1 MLVIISDLHLTD
13 GTCGASIS
21 PGAFEIFADRLQDLA
36 VAAGWRTTGRYQPI
50 ERLDLVLLGDVL
62 DVIRSSRWSQTDVRP
77 WSGQEPRLCET
88 VTQIAGEILRHN
100 EAALAV
106 LRQLASPGGLCVPG
120 AAQHRPDPHSQ
131 VPVAVHIHYM
141 VGNHDWF
148 LHLPGPGYARLRQL
162 VAQGMGL
169 VNRPEQPFPHEPAES
184 GAVLEVLR
192 RHKVFARH
200 ADIYD
205 PFNYEGDRNQ
215 SSLGDA
221 IVIELLN
228 QFAQEVAR
236 EMGDDL
242 PEAAVLGLR
251 ELDNVRPTL
260 LVPVWIDGLLERTCP
275 LASLRRQVKLIW
287 DRLADRFLQLPFV
300 RAHDTWNPADMVD
313 GLERLLKFSKR
324 ISIGWA
330 AGIVRWMANLRG
342 QPEESYHRHALGEQ
356 DFRNRRA
363 RYIVYG
369 HTHYPESVPLD
380 ASFAD
385 AAVLNQVYFNAGT
398 WRRVHRQTVLAPSE
412 HEFIAS
418 DMMTYLAFFHADER
432 KGRPYE
438 TWCGTLGISPHE
450 APYHR
455 LDSGR
460 HASPAAAAPAIPA
473 RPPHFSVPPAGG
485 AVVPRRRV

>member
-13 GTCGASIS
+13 GTSGASIS
-21 PGAFEIFADRLQDLA
+21 PGAFEIFADRLQELA
-36 VAAGWRTTGRYQPI
+36 TAAGWRPGGRYQPI
-50 ERLDLVLLGDVL
+50 ERLDLVLLGDIL
-62 DVIRSSRWSQTDVRP
+62 DVIRSSRWLQTDVRP

-88 VTQIAGEILRHN
+88 VTQITDAILRHN
-100 EAALAV
+100 EPALAI
-106 LRQLASPGGLCVPG
+106 LRQLASPGGLRVAA
-120 AAQHRPDPHSQ
+120 AAQGRPDPQAQ

-141 VGNHDWF
+141 VGNHDWL
-148 LHLPGPGYARLRQL
+148 LHLPGADYDRLRQL
-162 VAQGMGL
+162 VAGRMGL
-169 VNRPEQPFPHEPAES
+169 ASPAEQPFAHEPAEDPT
-184 GAVLEVLR
+184 LLQVLR

-200 ADIYD
+200 GDIFD

-228 QFAQEVAR
+228 QFALEVAR
-236 EMGDDL
+236 HLGDDL
-242 PEAAVLGLR
+242 PEATVAGLR
-251 ELDNVRPTL
+251 ELDNVRPAL

-275 LASLRRQVKLIW
+275 LSAMRRQVKLIW

-313 GLERLLKFSKR
+313 GLEKLLKFSKR

-330 AGIVRWMANLRG
+330 ADIVRWLSGLRG
-342 QPEESYHRHALGEQ
+342 QPEESYHRHALAEQ

-385 AAVLNQVYFNAGT
+385 GAVLNQVYFNAGT
-398 WRRVHRQTVLAPSE
+398 WRRVHRQTVLAPAE

-418 DMMTYLAFFHADER
+418 DMMSYLAFFQADER

-450 APYHR
+450 APIHR
-455 LDSGR
+455 LDAGR
-460 HASPAAAAPAIPA
+460 DTRRAAAPAVPT
-473 RPPHFSVPPAGG
+473 RSPHFALPASGG

>member
-13 GTCGASIS
+13 GTSGASIS
-21 PGAFEIFADRLQDLA
+21 PGAFEIFADRLQELA
-36 VAAGWRTTGRYQPI
+36 VAASWRAGGRYQPI
-50 ERLDLVLLGDVL
+50 DRLDLLLLGDIL
-62 DVIRSSRWSQTDVRP
+62 DVIRSSRWLQSDVRP
-77 WSGQEPRLCET
+77 WSGQEPRLCEA
-88 VTQIAGEILRHN
+88 VTQITSEILRHN
-100 EAALAV
+100 EPALAV
-106 LRQLASPGGLCVPG
+106 LRRLASASGLCVPAG
-120 AAQHRPDPHSQ
+120 ANGRPDPQ
-131 VPVAVHIHYM
+131 ACVPVRVNIHYM

-148 LHLPGPGYARLRQL
+148 FHLPGTGYNRLRQL
-162 VAQGMGL
+162 VANSMGL
-169 VNRPEQPFPHEPAES
+169 ASPADQPFPHEPAES
-184 GAVLEVLR
+184 NSLLEALR
-192 RHKVFARH
+192 RHKIFARH
-200 ADIYD
+200 GDVFD

-221 IVIELLN
+221 IVIELLSR
-228 QFAQEVAR
+228 FAQEVAR
-236 EMGDDL
+236 ELKDDL
-242 PEAAVLGLR
+242 PEATLLGLR

-275 LASLRRQVKLIW
+275 LPAVRRQVKLIW
-287 DRLADRFLQLPFV
+287 DRLADRFLELPFV

-330 AGIVRWMANLRG
+330 ANIVRWLAGLRG
-342 QPEESYHRHALGEQ
+342 QPEESYRHHALAEQ

-398 WRRVHRQTVLAPSE
+398 WRRVHRQTILSPAE
-412 HEFIAS
+412 HEFIAC
-418 DMMTYLAFFHADER
+418 DMMTYLAFFQVDER

-450 APYHR
+450 APYRR
-455 LDSGR
+455 LDAGR
-460 HASPAAAAPAIPA
+460 HANAPAATALPS
-473 RPPHFSVPPAGG
+473 RPPHFTLPASGG
-485 AVVPRRRV
+485 AIVPRRRG